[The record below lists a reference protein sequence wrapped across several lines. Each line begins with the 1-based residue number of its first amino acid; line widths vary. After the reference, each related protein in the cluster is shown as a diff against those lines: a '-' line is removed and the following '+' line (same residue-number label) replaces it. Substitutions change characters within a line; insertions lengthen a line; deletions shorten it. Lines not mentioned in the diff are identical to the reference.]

1 MDLTSRPQICS
12 VPSKTSSAKSQTCAA
27 LPQPS
32 SVQSQTCEPHSQT
45 CSAHPIL
52 CAVQPHLCANL
63 LAKQPRQPRQTK
75 QPRQTTQIR
84 QPNICFPLH
93 LKKTNRKE
101 ANHFAS
107 SSLHTN
113 PVHLPKCLI
122 HKSL

>member
-63 LAKQPRQPRQTK
+63 LATQPRQPRQTT
-75 QPRQTTQIR
+75 QINQTT
-84 QPNICFPLH
+84 ICIPLH

-113 PVHLPKCLI
+113 TVHLPKCLI